1 MQCAGRW
8 RRKAPLPSR
17 PLSALTA
24 GRLVSGSFSLASRPA
39 TTLSSRSTSSAML
52 ARAVR
57 YSMHNCCYKCRSMLS
72 RLRRKGALVALRAQ
86 PAQQRLFVLHWGGSR
101 LSIACSI
108 ASIYYLVCRRAAGM
122 SAARAAATL
131 AVQPVCGAPALSKC
145 SAVARSAIAPLQR
158 LPSRPATAKPS
169 HRQRCRPAA
178 SFAGGM
184 LSGLARALGGQVHAA
199 GSLALVCEMFE
210 CTGSVPPPR
219 ALAGLLVCSKGGTT
233 ASPTL

>member
-101 LSIACSI
+101 IPSLAALLASIIWCAGALQACRPLGLPPLSLCSQCVVPLPSASAAQLPDLRLLPCSGCPAAQQQPNPPTGSGAAPPPALPAACS
-108 ASIYYLVCRRAAGM
+108 RAWPAPW
-122 SAARAAATL
+122 AARC
-131 AVQPVCGAPALSKC
+131 V
-145 SAVARSAIAPLQR
+145 
-158 LPSRPATAKPS
+158 
-169 HRQRCRPAA
+169 
-178 SFAGGM
+178 
-184 LSGLARALGGQVHAA
+184 
-199 GSLALVCEMFE
+199 
-210 CTGSVPPPR
+210 
-219 ALAGLLVCSKGGTT
+219 LLVHWH
-233 ASPTL
+233 